1 MSELRFDGR
10 VAVITG
16 GGRGL
21 GRAYALLLAS
31 RGAKI
36 VVNDPGVTRHGDNTT
51 EIPAE
56 NVANEIMAAGGEAV
70 ANLDSVATPEGGQAI
85 VDAAISNFGQIDI
98 VINNAGINVNGP
110 FRDYDWDQ
118 FMTTFDVHV
127 GGAFH
132 VTRAAFPH
140 MCDAGYGRIVM
151 TSSIAGL
158 YTSATNLAYSVS
170 KAGLMAFSNVVA
182 IEGAE
187 HGVKSNAIIP
197 SAVTRLSEGID
208 TSNFP
213 VMTPEQVAPTVG
225 WLVHESCTASGEMF
239 VPLAGRVA
247 KAYVAETRGAFQDD
261 WTIEDVAGRLA
272 EIEDRSKDVI
282 FPPFPTGFFDHLDY
296 SFKMARGE

>member
-10 VAVITG
+10 VAVVTG

-31 RGAKI
+31 RGAKV
-36 VVNDPGVTRHGDNTT
+36 VVNDPGVTRHGDNTE
-51 EIPAE
+51 EIPARD
-56 NVANEIMAAGGEAV
+56 VADKIKTMGGEAV

-85 VDAAISNFGQIDI
+85 IDTAISNFGKVDI
-98 VINNAGINVNGP
+98 LINNAGINKPAP
-110 FRDYDWDQ
+110 FREISWEQ
-118 FMTTFDVHV
+118 FQETLAVHLH
-127 GGAFH
+127 GAFH
-132 VTRAAFPH
+132 VTRAAFPL

-158 YTSATNLAYSVS
+158 YTSATNSAYSVS
-170 KAGLMAFSNVVA
+170 KAGLMAFSNVLA

-208 TSNFP
+208 TSSFP

-225 WLVHESCTASGEMF
+225 WLVHESCTATGEMF

-247 KAYVAETRGAFQDD
+247 KAYIAETRGAFQTD
-261 WTIEDVAGRLA
+261 WTIEQVADRLND
-272 EIEDRSKDVI
+272 IEDKSQQVV
-282 FPPFPTGFFDHLDY
+282 FPPFPTGFFDHLEY
-296 SFKMARGE
+296 SFAMARGE

>member
-1 MSELRFDGR
+1 MSQLRFDGR

-31 RGAKI
+31 RGCKVI
-36 VVNDPGVTRHGDNTT
+36 VNDPGVTRHGDETT
-51 EIPAE
+51 ERPAVD
-56 NVANEIMAAGGEAV
+56 VAEEIRARGGEAV
-70 ANLDSVATPEGGQAI
+70 ANFDSVASPEGGQAI
-85 VDAAISNFGQIDI
+85 IDTAIHHYGKVDI

-110 FRDYDWDQ
+110 FHEYTWDQ
-118 FMTTFDVHV
+118 FMQTFNVHV

-132 VTRAAFPH
+132 VTRAAWPL
-140 MCDAGYGRIVM
+140 MRDQGYGRIVM

-158 YTSATNLAYSVS
+158 YSSARNLAYSVS
-170 KAGLMAFSNVVA
+170 KAGLMAFSNLLA

-187 HGVKSNAIIP
+187 HGIKSNAIIP

-213 VMTPEQVAPTVG
+213 KMTPEQVAPTVA

-247 KAYVAETRGAFQDD
+247 KAYVAETRGAWQDE
-261 WTIEDVAGRLA
+261 WTIEDIPARLA
-272 EIEDRSKDVI
+272 EIEDKSQQVV
-282 FPPFPTGFFDHLDY
+282 FPPFPTGFFDHLNY
-296 SFKMARGE
+296 SFEMARGK

>member
-1 MSELRFDGR
+1 
-10 VAVITG
+10 
-16 GGRGL
+16 RGL

-56 NVANEIMAAGGEAV
+56 DVANEIKAAGGDAV
-70 ANLDSVATPEGGQAI
+70 ANLDSVASPEGGQGI

-247 KAYVAETRGAFQDD
+247 KAYVAETRGAFQND

-282 FPPFPTGFFDHLDY
+282 FPPFPTGFFNHLDY

>member
-31 RGAKI
+31 RGAKLVI
-36 VVNDPGVTRHGDNTT
+36 NDPGVTRHGDETPEVPAQDVAD
-51 EIPAE
+51 EIR
-56 NVANEIMAAGGEAV
+56 AAGGEAV

-85 VDAAISNFGQIDI
+85 IDTAVSNFGKVDI

-110 FRDYDWDQ
+110 FSEYTWEQ
-118 FMTTFDVHV
+118 FMTTFNVHV
-127 GGAFH
+127 GGSFH
-132 VTRAAFPH
+132 VTRAAFPL

-170 KAGLMAFSNVVA
+170 KAGLMAFSNVLA
-182 IEGAE
+182 IEGAD
-187 HGVKSNAIIP
+187 HGIKSNAIIP

-261 WTIEDVAGRLA
+261 WTIEQVAERLD
-272 EIEDRSKDVI
+272 EIEDRSQQVV
-282 FPPFPTGFFDHLDY
+282 FPPYPSGFFDHLNY
-296 SFKMARGE
+296 SFAMARGE

>member
-10 VAVITG
+10 VAIITG

-31 RGAKI
+31 RGCKVI
-36 VVNDPGVTRHGDNTT
+36 VNDPGVTRHGDNTT
-51 EIPAE
+51 EVPAQD
-56 NVANEIMAAGGEAV
+56 VADEIRRMGGEAV
-70 ANLDSVATPEGGQAI
+70 ANLDSVASPEGGQAI
-85 VDAAISNFGQIDI
+85 VDTAVSNYGQIDI
-98 VINNAGINVNGP
+98 VINNAGINRNYP
-110 FRDYDWDQ
+110 FHEYTWDN
-118 FMTTFDVHV
+118 FMEIFGVHV

-132 VTRAAFPH
+132 VTRAAWPL
-140 MCDAGYGRIVM
+140 MRDAGYGRIVM

-170 KAGLMAFSNVVA
+170 KASLMAFSNVLA
-182 IEGAE
+182 IEGAD
-187 HGVKSNAIIP
+187 HGIKSNAIIP

-213 VMTPEQVAPTVG
+213 KMTPEQVAPTVA

-247 KAYVAETRGAFQDD
+247 KAYVAETRGAWQDE
-261 WTIEDVAGRLA
+261 WAIEDIPARLE
-272 EIEDRSKDVI
+272 EIEDTSQQVV
-282 FPPFPTGFFDHLDY
+282 FPPFPSGFFDHLNY
-296 SFKMARGE
+296 SFEMARGK

>member
-1 MSELRFDGR
+1 MSDLRFDGR
-10 VAVITG
+10 VAVVTG

-31 RGAKI
+31 RGAKVI
-36 VVNDPGVTRHGDNTT
+36 VNDPGVTRHGDETT
-51 EIPAE
+51 EIPAQD
-56 NVANEIMAAGGEAV
+56 VADEIRSRGGEAV

-85 VDAAISNFGQIDI
+85 IDTAVSNYGKVDI

-110 FRDYDWDQ
+110 FGETSWDQ
-118 FMTTFDVHV
+118 FMATFNVHV

-132 VTRAAFPH
+132 VTRAAWPL

-158 YTSATNLAYSVS
+158 YTNATNLAYGVS
-170 KAGLMAFSNVVA
+170 KAGLMAFSNVLA
-182 IEGAE
+182 IEGAD
-187 HGVKSNAIIP
+187 HGIKSNAIIP

-213 VMTPEQVAPTVG
+213 VMTPEQVAPTVA
-225 WLVHESCTASGEMF
+225 WLVHESCTATGEMF

-247 KAYVAETRGAFQDD
+247 KAYVAETRGVFQPE
-261 WTIEDVAGRLA
+261 WTIEQIPERLA
-272 EIEDRSKDVI
+272 EIEDKSQQVV
-282 FPPFPTGFFDHLDY
+282 FPPFPNGFFDHLNY
-296 SFKMARGE
+296 SFGMTRGE